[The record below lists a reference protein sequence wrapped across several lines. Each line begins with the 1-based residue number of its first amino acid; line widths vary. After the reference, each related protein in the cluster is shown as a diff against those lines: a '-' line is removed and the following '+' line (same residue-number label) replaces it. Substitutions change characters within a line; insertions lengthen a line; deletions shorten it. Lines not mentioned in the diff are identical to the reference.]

1 MVSIGSSLIS
11 NLGSIANPVTA
22 KPVSSG
28 TTTADSGFKEALS
41 SALDRF
47 EQVGDENA
55 QSTLDLLTG
64 NTDDL
69 SNTMIAA
76 QKSEI
81 SLNLTVALRNKA
93 VEAYKE
99 IMNMQV

>member
-1 MVSIGSSLIS
+1 MVSIGSNLVS
-11 NLGSIANPVTA
+11 NLGKIANTYTA
-22 KPVSSG
+22 KPASAETNSEL
-28 TTTADSGFKEALS
+28 DFKEVLNDAI
-41 SALDRF
+41 DRF
-47 EQVGDENA
+47 ERMSDENA

-69 SNTMIAA
+69 SNTMITA
-76 QKSEI
+76 QKLEI
-81 SLNLTVALRNKA
+81 AINLTVAIRNKA

>member
-1 MVSIGSSLIS
+1 MISIGSNLVS
-11 NLGSIANPVTA
+11 NLSNITNNLTSKPIASETN
-22 KPVSSG
+22 SG
-28 TTTADSGFKEALS
+28 NDFKNVLTE
-41 SALDRF
+41 ALDRF
-47 EQVGDENA
+47 EKVGDQNA

-69 SNTMIAA
+69 SNTMIAS

-81 SLNLTVALRNKA
+81 ALNLTVSMRNKA

>member
-1 MVSIGSSLIS
+1 MVSIGSNLVSNLSSIS
-11 NLGSIANPVTA
+11 NSFVP
-22 KPVSSG
+22 KPAASG
-28 TTTADSGFKEALS
+28 TGGETDFKNVLS
-41 SALDRF
+41 EALDRF
-47 EQVGDENA
+47 EKVGDENA

-64 NTDDL
+64 NTGDL
-69 SNTMIAA
+69 SNTMITA

-81 SLNLTVALRNKA
+81 AVNLTVAIRNKA